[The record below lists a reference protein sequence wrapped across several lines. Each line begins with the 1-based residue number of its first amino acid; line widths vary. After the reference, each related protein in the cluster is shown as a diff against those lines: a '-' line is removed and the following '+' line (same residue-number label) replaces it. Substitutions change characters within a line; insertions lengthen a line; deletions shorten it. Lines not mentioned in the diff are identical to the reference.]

1 MASDQWGV
9 PDHTRPLT
17 HSPPNPTPPYVP
29 PPMDSGG
36 GGWGAP
42 SGGLPGPVSGGP
54 ADGTTGGLAAYGGR
68 AGPSRKSLWLAI
80 PLTLVLG
87 PLGLFYVGIL
97 SGIAGI
103 IIVPWAVRT
112 VALGAALSTGGGL
125 GAVEFVGIATAWL
138 ICVPCAIVGVLLRNA
153 KVDRLSREGGA

>member
-1 MASDQWGV
+1 MASDQWGM

-29 PPMDSGG
+29 PPMDGGG

-42 SGGLPGPVSGGP
+42 SGGFSGPVSGGGAGAAP
-54 ADGTTGGLAAYGGR
+54 DGVGYVGPV
-68 AGPSRKSLWLAI
+68 GPSRKSLWLAI
-80 PLTLVLG
+80 PLTLFLG
-87 PLGLFYVGIL
+87 PFGLFYIGIL
-97 SGIAGI
+97 SGIAGL

-125 GAVEFVGIATAWL
+125 GGVEFVGIATAWL
-138 ICVPCAIVGVLLRNA
+138 ICVPWAIAGVLLRNA
-153 KVDRLSREGGA
+153 KVDRLSR